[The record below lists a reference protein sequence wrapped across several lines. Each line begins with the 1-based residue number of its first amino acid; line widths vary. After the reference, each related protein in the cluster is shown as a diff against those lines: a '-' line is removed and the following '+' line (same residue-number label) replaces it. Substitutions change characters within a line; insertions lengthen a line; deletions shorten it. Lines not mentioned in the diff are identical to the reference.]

1 MFSHLD
7 DDLCVGL
14 NDCDEVIIK
23 SRDECDDSQL
33 WQWQDGT
40 VCINKLG
47 KVLDVEGCK
56 AERGKF
62 KKNTL
67 ENVGSSSPI
76 HFYNEKYFVI

>member
-76 HFYNEKYFVI
+76 HF